1 MATPRHNPNLPPDSD
16 VKNPGNVIPSAGQ
29 ATIDAPD
36 IKDDGQLDLEGL
48 SVKTAVHAYEICTAS
63 EQANKMRSLRTADIQ
78 SLYDGAPP
86 GSTSDAQNKGMA
98 WQANASTK
106 FLAGMVDPAVMRAV
120 QAVNGQVYIT
130 KSALPH
136 SAKDWKEK
144 SGTFQS
150 TTTRVIRA
158 WNGFNDFVA
167 KLANENFLHGY
178 AYGVW
183 MDATTW
189 KPTYYKQENFYV
201 PEESDQHAEDLQFC
215 VAKHDYPLHDFI
227 ELFKDEGASE
237 SAGYDLENC
246 IYAANHANIKNPR
259 EDAQVT
265 QFRKFAE
272 MISEGSLGLT
282 YTKVGQRIV
291 KVWMLWNKEYDGQ
304 VSFWLIDRDS
314 GKLLRYVNKEYK
326 SMTEVVNIFTLESG
340 NGHIHSSKGIG
351 RKLAGLVVMAEKM
364 RNRCFDGAL
373 MGGML
378 MMKADA
384 KDRAKLQNVVMG
396 PFMVFDKNI
405 DLEQNR
411 MSVNGDEFA
420 KMDRILTDWAQQ
432 SSGSY
437 VSATNLES
445 SRESATKTAIDD
457 RREQEQGDAVRS
469 RWIDQFAQMINQ
481 MQRRLYS
488 DENIAEAKREFEA
501 STKAGYKKPEEGEL
515 EPQIVA
521 LVEMFA
527 FGLTEEEIKYLRKA
541 PASGLATIEDA
552 LLGTGIGKVAAAYSG
567 NPNIDQIELL
577 KRNVEALAGP
587 EAAKSLVIE
596 GISETIETEQARM
609 QLMESNVML
618 SLGVQSPVS
627 PRDNHIIHSNTIRQL
642 ITATFPML
650 SKNPNP
656 DPKVMKALELG
667 ANHMA
672 DHLQAAK
679 MAGANDPAFKELET
693 FHKQF
698 VEDYKKVVQVHAGL
712 AVTNQI
718 AEGAAAAMAAAN
730 STQGQGQAQQSP
742 EGEPQGQA
750 PAAPAAPAILSP
762 EERRQILANLARTDT
777 DDKTRLSAVALD
789 AKLDTTSTPDIVP
802 TAEQIQQY

>member
-36 IKDDGQLDLEGL
+36 ILDDGQLDLEGL
-48 SVKTAVHAYEICTAS
+48 SVKTAVHAYEICTAA
-63 EQANKMRSLRTADIQ
+63 EQANKMRSMRTADIQ
-78 SLYDGAPP
+78 SLYDGAAP

-136 SAKDWKEK
+136 SAKEWKAK
-144 SGTFQS
+144 SGAFQS

-158 WNGFNDFVA
+158 WNGFNDFVS
-167 KLANENFLHGY
+167 KLASENFLHGY

-183 MDATTW
+183 MDSQTW

-227 ELFKDEGASE
+227 ELFTDEPSAE
-237 SAGYDLENC
+237 AAGYDMENC

-326 SMTEVVNIFTLESG
+326 SMTEVVNVFTLEPG

-351 RKLAGLVVMAEKM
+351 RKLAGLVVMTEKM

-378 MMKADA
+378 MMRADA

-411 MSVNGDEFA
+411 MSINGDEFA

-457 RREQEQGDAVRS
+457 KREQEQGDAVRS
-469 RWIDQFAQMINQ
+469 RWIDQFAQMVNQ
-481 MQRRLYS
+481 MQCRLYS
-488 DENIAEAKREFEA
+488 DENIAAAKREFKA
-501 STKAGYKKPEEGEL
+501 STKADYKKPEDGKM

-521 LVEMFA
+521 LVELFA
-527 FGLTEEEIKYLRKA
+527 FGLTEDEIKYLRKA

-552 LLGTGIGKVAAAYSG
+552 LLGTGIGKVAAAYTG

-577 KRNVEALAGP
+577 KRNVENLAGP
-587 EAAKSLVIE
+587 EAAKSLVID
-596 GISETIETEQARM
+596 GISDTIEAEQDRL
-609 QLMESNVML
+609 QLMEANVML
-618 SLGVQSPVS
+618 TLGVQSPVS
-627 PRDNHIIHSNTIRQL
+627 PRDNHLVHAKTLQQIISS
-642 ITATFPML
+642 TFKTL
-650 SKNPNP
+650 STNPQP
-656 DPKVMKALELG
+656 DQKLMKALELG
-667 ANHMA
+667 SNHMA

-679 MAGANDPAFKELET
+679 AAGANDPVFKELEK
-693 FHKQF
+693 FHSQF
-698 VEDYKKVVQVHAGL
+698 VEDFKKVVQVHAGL

-718 AEGAAAAMAAAN
+718 ADGTVAAMAAAKN
-730 STQGQGQAQQSP
+730 AQGQGQEQPAAGQ
-742 EGEPQGQA
+742 PQEQ
-750 PAAPAAPAILSP
+750 PAAPAAAPTPLSP
-762 EERRQILANLARTDT
+762 EERRQILANVARNDA
-777 DDKTRLSAVALD
+777 DDKTKLSAVALD
-789 AKLDTTSTPDIVP
+789 AKLDTSVP
-802 TAEQIQQY
+802 QVTFQTEPIIQQP

>member
-29 ATIDAPD
+29 ATIDAPE
-36 IKDDGQLDLEGL
+36 IMDDGQLDLEGL
-48 SVKTAVHAYEICTAS
+48 SVKTAVHAYEICTAA
-63 EQANKMRSLRTADIQ
+63 EQANKMRSMRTADIQ
-78 SLYDGAPP
+78 SLYDGAAP

-136 SAKDWKEK
+136 SAKEWKAK
-144 SGTFQS
+144 SGAFQS

-167 KLANENFLHGY
+167 KLASENFLHGY

-183 MDATTW
+183 MDSQTW

-227 ELFKDEGASE
+227 ELFTDEPSAE
-237 SAGYDLENC
+237 AAGYDMENC

-326 SMTEVVNIFTLESG
+326 SMTEVVNVFTLEPG

-351 RKLAGLVVMAEKM
+351 RKLAGLVVMTEKM

-378 MMKADA
+378 MMRADA

-437 VSATNLES
+437 VSTTNLES

-457 RREQEQGDAVRS
+457 KREQEQGDAVRS
-469 RWIDQFAQMINQ
+469 RWIDQFAQMVNQ

-501 STKAGYKKPEEGEL
+501 STKADYKKPEEGEM

-521 LVEMFA
+521 LVELFA
-527 FGLTEEEIKYLRKA
+527 FGLTEDEIKYLRQA

-552 LLGTGIGKVAAAYSG
+552 LLGTGIGKVAAAYTG

-577 KRNVEALAGP
+577 KRNVENLAGP
-587 EAAKSLVIE
+587 EAAKSLVID
-596 GISETIETEQARM
+596 GISDTIEAEQARL
-609 QLMESNVML
+609 QLMEANVML
-618 SLGVQSPVS
+618 TLGVQSPVS
-627 PRDNHIIHSNTIRQL
+627 PRDNHLVHAKTLQQIISS
-642 ITATFPML
+642 TFKTL
-650 SKNPNP
+650 STNPQP
-656 DPKVMKALELG
+656 DRKLMKALELG
-667 ANHMA
+667 SNHMA

-679 MAGANDPAFKELET
+679 AAGANDPVFKELEK
-693 FHKQF
+693 FHAQF
-698 VEDYKKVVQVHAGL
+698 VDDFKKVVQVHAGL

-718 AEGAAAAMAAAN
+718 ADGAVAAMAAAKN
-730 STQGQGQAQQSP
+730 AQGQGQEQPAAGQ
-742 EGEPQGQA
+742 PQEQ
-750 PAAPAAPAILSP
+750 PAAPAAAPTPLSP
-762 EERRQILANLARTDT
+762 EERRQILANVARNDA
-777 DDKTRLSAVALD
+777 DDKTKLSAVALD
-789 AKLDTTSTPDIVP
+789 AKLDTSVP
-802 TAEQIQQY
+802 QGTFQTEPIIQQP

>member
-29 ATIDAPD
+29 ATIDAPE
-36 IKDDGQLDLEGL
+36 IMSDGQLDLSGL
-48 SVKTAVHAYEICTAS
+48 SVKTAVHAYEICTAA
-63 EQANKMRSLRTADIQ
+63 EQANKMRSMRTADIQ
-78 SLYDGAPP
+78 SLYDGAAP
-86 GSTSDAQNKGMA
+86 GSTSDAQSKGMA

-106 FLAGMVDPAVMRAV
+106 FLAGLVDPAVMRAV
-120 QAVNGQVYIT
+120 QSVNGQVYIT

-144 SGTFQS
+144 SSFFQS

-158 WNGFNDFVA
+158 WNGFSDFLA
-167 KLANENFLHGY
+167 KLAQENFLHGY
-178 AYGVW
+178 AYAVW
-183 MDATTW
+183 MDGQTW

-227 ELFKDEGASE
+227 HLFDDEESAE

-326 SMTEVVNIFTLESG
+326 SMTEVVNIFTLEPG

-351 RKLAGLVVMAEKM
+351 RKLAGLVVMTEKM

-378 MMKADA
+378 MMRVDA
-384 KDRAKLQNVVMG
+384 KDRAKLQNTVVG
-396 PFMVFDKNI
+396 PFMVFDKNV

-411 MSVNGDEFA
+411 MSINGDEFA
-420 KMDRILTDWAQQ
+420 KMDLILSAWAQQ

-437 VSATNLES
+437 ISAMIGTDGQ
-445 SRESATKTAIDD
+445 RKTATEASIDST
-457 RREQEQGDAVRS
+457 REQEQGDAVRS
-469 RWIDQFAQMINQ
+469 RWIHQFAQMVNQ
-481 MQRRLYS
+481 MQRRLYT

-501 STKAGYKKPEEGEL
+501 STKPDYKKPEEGEKD
-515 EPQIVA
+515 PQIVA
-521 LVEMFA
+521 LVELLA
-527 FGLTEEEIKYLRKA
+527 FGLTEDEIKYLRNA
-541 PASGLATIEDA
+541 PSSGLATIEDA
-552 LLGTGIGKVAAAYSG
+552 MLGAGIGKVAAAYTG
-567 NPNIDQIELL
+567 NPNIDQLELL
-577 KRNVEALAGP
+577 KRSVEALAGP
-587 EAAKSLVIE
+587 EAVKALVIP
-596 GISETIETEQARM
+596 GISDTIAAEQSRV
-609 QLMESNVML
+609 QLMEVTTMAT
-618 SLGVQSPVS
+618 LGTQVPIS
-627 PRDNHIIHSNTIRQL
+627 PRDNHLVHAKTLQQL
-642 ITATFPML
+642 ITATFPTL
-650 SKNPNP
+650 SKNPAV
-656 DPKVMKALELG
+656 DQKLMKALELA

-672 DHLQAAK
+672 DHLQALK
-679 MAGANDPAFKELET
+679 STGANTPEFKELEK
-693 FHKQF
+693 FHAAF
-698 VEDYKKVVQVHAGL
+698 VEDYKKVVQIHAGY

-718 AEGAAAAMAAAN
+718 ATGAAEALAAAN
-730 STQGQGQAQQSP
+730 AAQGQQGAQ
-742 EGEPQGQA
+742 GPQPA
-750 PAAPAAPAILSP
+750 AAPAPTPLSP
-762 EERRQILANLARTDT
+762 EERRQILANVARNDA
-777 DDKTRLSAVALD
+777 DDKTKLSAVTLD
-789 AKLDTTSTPDIVP
+789 AKLDAGIPIESAQVP
-802 TAEQIQQY
+802 PTQL